1 MAVWVLMFDM
11 RAPDFGAPRGE
22 LYRAALDMA
31 AWADE
36 RGCAAIVVP
45 EHHFSEDHYLPSP
58 LVMAGALAAPAG
70 SAVAPHAIRRRRCD
84 RPVTK

>member
-36 RGCAAIVVP
+36 RVFRQGRWHFDEASDDLRTLHHVVGGQFIV
-45 EHHFSEDHYLPSP
+45 
-58 LVMAGALAAPAG
+58 AGRTVQG
-70 SAVAPHAIRRRRCD
+70 
-84 RPVTK
+84 